1 MPETNGGDLNLWPIG
16 VVHSPLQKTGTRE
29 KKRAEIE
36 IFERFLDGLMGI
48 EAYSELLA
56 LFWMNRLEE
65 KDRDVLI
72 VYPKGDKTRPRRGVF
87 STRSPRRPNPLG
99 ITRVRLVK
107 RAGNSLTVEGL
118 DAVDGTPVIDIKK
131 VDSDY

>member
-48 EAYSELLA
+48 EAYSELLI
-56 LFWMNRLEE
+56 LFWMNRLEG

-87 STRSPRRPNPLG
+87 STRSPHRPNPLG

-107 RAGNSLTVEGL
+107 RAGNILTVEGL

>member
-1 MPETNGGDLNLWPIG
+1 MDLVPIG
-16 VVHSPLQKTGTRE
+16 KVHSPLKSTGTRE
-29 KKRAEIE
+29 RVKARIE
-36 IFERFLDGLMGI
+36 IFPEYADGLKGI
-48 EAYSELLA
+48 EAYEELLV
-56 LFWMNRLEE
+56 LYWMDRLEE
-65 KDRDVLI
+65 KGRDVLI

-87 STRSPRRPNPLG
+87 STRSPHRPNPLG

-107 RAGNSLTVEGL
+107 REGNILTVEGL